1 MRKVSGAVRLKY
13 WQAYLNRKQLGL
25 LVFAA
30 AAWAGPGRIVSTT
43 PSITEILFALEAGD
57 RVVGVTTFCYFPPET
72 ARIAKIGSYTQLNLE
87 AIVAAR
93 PDLVFVEKSPLG
105 FTERLRAMG
114 LRVEEV
120 NAQSAHALP
129 EAIRAIAR
137 AIGVSGEPLIAKIQ
151 TGLDGVRRSVR
162 GRKRVMFVVGRSPGS
177 LDGLMVAGPQSY
189 LDEILSIAGG
199 ENVFASA
206 KSSYPRVSLEE
217 VFARRPEVI
226 IDMGEM
232 ADTVGV
238 TEDRKRAVVALWKK
252 YPVVKARV
260 FAVAE
265 DYLVVPGPRVVDAA
279 KAFARM
285 LHD

>member
-1 MRKVSGAVRLKY
+1 M
-13 WQAYLNRKQLGL
+13 NRKQLGI
-25 LVFAA
+25 LVFAAA

-43 PSITEILFALEAGD
+43 PSITEILFALGAGD
-57 RVVGVTTFCYFPPET
+57 RVVGVTSFCHFPPET
-72 ARIAKIGSYTQLNLE
+72 ARIAKIGSYMQLNLE
-87 AIVAAR
+87 AIVATR

-105 FTERLRAMG
+105 FAERMRAMG

-137 AIGVSGEPLIAKIQ
+137 ATGVSGEPLIAKIQ
-151 TGLDGVRRSVR
+151 AGLDSVRRSVR

-217 VFARRPEVI
+217 VFARKPEVI

-238 TEDRKRAVVALWKK
+238 TDERKRAVVALWRK

-265 DYLVVPGPRVVDAA
+265 DYLVVPGPRVVEAA
-279 KAFARM
+279 RAFARM